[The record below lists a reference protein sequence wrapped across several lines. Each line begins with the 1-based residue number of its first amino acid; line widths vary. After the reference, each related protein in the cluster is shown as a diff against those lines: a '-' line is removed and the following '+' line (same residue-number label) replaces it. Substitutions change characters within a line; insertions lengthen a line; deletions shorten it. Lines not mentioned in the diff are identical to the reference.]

1 MASLACTLL
10 HRIDRQSLSNT
21 SPPSAIPPT
30 LPPVSSLKGDEDC
43 FNAAADPRLIPA
55 QVNDCYQAA
64 LLFRQKG
71 SLTRPLVFT
80 RKPTRSVFPLPQVLR
95 AGTCVISVDVVNDD
109 DEDEFTL
116 EVANNGAL
124 GIAMDCVWG
133 SSHVG
138 GKKFVGPKKVVYV
151 MVFGRNPP
159 PISAAGGL
167 VQLMPNVTNNVTL
180 EIA

>member
-10 HRIDRQSLSNT
+10 HRIDRRSLSNT
-21 SPPSAIPPT
+21 SPPNAIPPT
-30 LPPVSSLKGDEDC
+30 LSPVSSLKGDEDC
-43 FNAAADPRLIPA
+43 FNAADPRLIPA

-71 SLTRPLVFT
+71 SLTRPLIFT

-109 DEDEFTL
+109 DEDEFPL

-124 GIAMDCVWG
+124 QLAMDCVWG

-151 MVFGRNPP
+151 MVFGRNPSAT
-159 PISAAGGL
+159 SAAGGL
-167 VQLMPNVTNNVTL
+167 VQLVPNVTNNVTL
-180 EIA
+180 ELA